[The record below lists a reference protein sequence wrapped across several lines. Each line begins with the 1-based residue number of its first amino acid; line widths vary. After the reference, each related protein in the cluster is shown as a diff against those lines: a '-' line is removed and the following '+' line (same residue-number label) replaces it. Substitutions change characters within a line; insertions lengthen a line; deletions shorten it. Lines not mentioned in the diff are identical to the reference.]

1 MDLVAELRLCD
12 NRGKCPGPSQDKWLS
27 KAITI
32 QLIGEDSYRLRPYLR
47 TLERAAYT
55 IIASILR
62 SFKVPADRT
71 QP

>member
-1 MDLVAELRLCD
+1 LPSFAYAITVANAPAHPRT
-12 NRGKCPGPSQDKWLS
+12 NGLS

-62 SFKVPADRT
+62 SVKVPADRM